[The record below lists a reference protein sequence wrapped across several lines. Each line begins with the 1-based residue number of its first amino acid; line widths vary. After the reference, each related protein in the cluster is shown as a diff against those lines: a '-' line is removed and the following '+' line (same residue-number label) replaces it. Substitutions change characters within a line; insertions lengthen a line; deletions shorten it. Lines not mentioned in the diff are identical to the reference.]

1 MLKLYPGLCLCCP
14 CDRIEWMTNWDLKM
28 SFLSNTMEEKINVS
42 CLICADNCLLIY
54 GQSFAEVEK
63 SRARQRFME
72 TCGLKLEPINVMGLH
87 IFILEVVISV
97 MTPWINSSK
106 THWINGQNQNF
117 EAFDWILEYG
127 PLPLVCTFCKQ
138 YSFLFVFLCLFN
150 KATVNF

>member
-1 MLKLYPGLCLCCP
+1 MPLLPMWQDWMNDKLRFENEFFIQHHGRK
-14 CDRIEWMTNWDLKM
+14 DQ
-28 SFLSNTMEEKINVS
+28 
-42 CLICADNCLLIY
+42 CLLFNMCW
-54 GQSFAEVEK
+54 QLSFDLWAVIRWGWKITGSSAFHGNMWTEVGTNQCDGTE
-63 SRARQRFME
+63 
-72 TCGLKLEPINVMGLH
+72 

-97 MTPWINSSK
+97 MTPWINSPK

-150 KATVNF
+150 KATVYF